1 MTARE
6 ATIIADYPAA
16 RPAVAERESGLRAP
30 APQPKL
36 DRGLYQPPSRILR
49 PLGVQPERQRVLDD
63 LRVALESPDQLSLV
77 FQPRVDL
84 ATGRCLAVEALLR
97 WQHPT
102 LGQVSPA
109 VFIPVVEADPLI
121 GQLTDWVLNT
131 ALSFGAQ
138 LEKSGHDIQ
147 ISANV
152 SPANL
157 VVGYF
162 VGRLVE
168 LLRTHGMPTSKLEL
182 EFTEGAL
189 IGDDD
194 RTRRQLNQIR
204 RIGIGVSIDD
214 FGAGYSN
221 LGYLRNIPADIIKI
235 DRSLVQ
241 TIDTDPASATIMKW
255 LIDLAHQ
262 LHLRVVAEGI
272 ETAEVQA
279 MLSGWGC
286 DEGQGYFISRPMP
299 GSNLLAW
306 IDEREPALTR

>member
-1 MTARE
+1 M
-6 ATIIADYPAA
+6 
-16 RPAVAERESGLRAP
+16 
-30 APQPKL
+30 
-36 DRGLYQPPSRILR
+36 
-49 PLGVQPERQRVLDD
+49 
-63 LRVALESPDQLSLV
+63 
-77 FQPRVDL
+77 
-84 ATGRCLAVEALLR
+84 R

-102 LGQVSPA
+102 LGPQSPA

-131 ALSFGAQ
+131 ALSFGAE
-138 LEKSGHDIQ
+138 LDNFGHDIR

-152 SPANL
+152 SPSNL
-157 VVGYF
+157 IVGYF

-168 LLRTHGMPTSKLEL
+168 LLRTKGMPTSKLEL

-241 TIDTDPASATIMKW
+241 AIDFDQPSATIMKW
-255 LIDLAHQ
+255 LIGLAHE
-262 LHLRVVAEGI
+262 LNLRVVAEGI
-272 ETAEVQA
+272 ETVEVYNLLA
-279 MLSGWGC
+279 SWGC
-286 DEGQGYFISRPMP
+286 DEGQGYYMSRPMA
-299 GSNLLAW
+299 GKDLLTWMAER
-306 IDEREPALTR
+306 DEQLVA

>member
-1 MTARE
+1 MTAWE
-6 ATIIADYPAA
+6 TTIIADYPAG
-16 RPAVAERESGLRAP
+16 PAVGERDIGGRAPVATPQAKSDRAPYQSPGIIRPSGLP
-30 APQPKL
+30 
-36 DRGLYQPPSRILR
+36 
-49 PLGVQPERQRVLDD
+49 PERQRLLDD
-63 LRVALESPDQLSLV
+63 LRVALVAPDQLSLV
-77 FQPRVDL
+77 YQPRVDL

-109 VFIPVVEADPLI
+109 AFIPVVEADPLI

-138 LEKSGHDIQ
+138 LEASGHDIQ

-168 LLRTHGMPTSKLEL
+168 LLRTHGMPTSRLEL

-189 IGDDD
+189 LGDDN

-221 LGYLRNIPADIIKI
+221 LGYLRHIPADIIKI

-241 TIDTDPASATIMKW
+241 NIDADEGSATITKW
-255 LIDLAHQ
+255 LIGLAHQ

-272 ETAEVQA
+272 ETDPVRA
-279 MLSGWGC
+279 MLAAWGC
-286 DEGQGYFISRPMP
+286 DEGQGYFISRPMA

-306 IDEREPALTR
+306 MAERQPALA